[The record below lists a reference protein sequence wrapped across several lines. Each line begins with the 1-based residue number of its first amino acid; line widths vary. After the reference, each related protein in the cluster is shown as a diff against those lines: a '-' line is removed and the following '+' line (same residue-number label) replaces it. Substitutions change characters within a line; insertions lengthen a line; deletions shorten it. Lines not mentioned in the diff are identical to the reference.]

1 VVRKLMQDGR
11 RPLCVGLFFSLGHA
25 SVVILACVVIAATA
39 AAVPLDAVRAV
50 TGTIG
55 SAVSATFLLLIGF
68 ANLLI
73 LRQVWGQMR
82 RVREQGALAAE
93 PHPDAAAGGLLTR
106 LLRPA
111 LRLIR
116 RSWQMYPLGF
126 LFGLGLQ
133 VGCKLEQQSMYC
145 GVACGA
151 RQGMFTAGMTLVDTA
166 DSILMV
172 GAYDWA
178 LADPLRKLWY
188 NLTITAASVAV
199 ALLIGGVEAAGMLA
213 DRLSLD
219 GPGWRLVAALNDDI
233 TTLGCAVIAIFIL
246 AWIVSAAIY
255 RWTAWSV
262 RVVPAPD

>member
-1 VVRKLMQDGR
+1 
-11 RPLCVGLFFSLGHA
+11 
-25 SVVILACVVIAATA
+25 
-39 AAVPLDAVRAV
+39 
-50 TGTIG
+50 
-55 SAVSATFLLLIGF
+55 
-68 ANLLI
+68 
-73 LRQVWGQMR
+73 
-82 RVREQGALAAE
+82 
-93 PHPDAAAGGLLTR
+93 
-106 LLRPA
+106 
-111 LRLIR
+111 
-116 RSWQMYPLGF
+116 YPLGF
-126 LFGLGLQ
+126 LFGLGFDTATEIGLMAIAATQAAQGLDPWQ
-133 VGCKLEQQSMYC
+133 VL
-145 GVACGA
+145 VFPAL
-151 RQGMFTAGMTLVDTA
+151 FTAGMTLVDTA